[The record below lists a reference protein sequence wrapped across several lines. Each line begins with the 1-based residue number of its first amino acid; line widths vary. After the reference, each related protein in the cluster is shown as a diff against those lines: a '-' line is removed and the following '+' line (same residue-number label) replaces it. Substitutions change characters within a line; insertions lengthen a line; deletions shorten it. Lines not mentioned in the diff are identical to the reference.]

1 MDKLNC
7 EISWNRK
14 VNPSNVDK
22 PSTVLN
28 KPFMIGRFDLSPL
41 NSGLGTNFR
50 STVLICFFFNID
62 FLLFYGIIIHIRG
75 V

>member
-41 NSGLGTNFR
+41 NRQRKTEWQPS
-50 STVLICFFFNID
+50 
-62 FLLFYGIIIHIRG
+62 H
-75 V
+75 